1 MSTTGLHCL
10 GLAAFCLLATASTSA
25 AQTTLLSEDF
35 RSGTFPPVGWTEVN
49 NSVSFGW
56 EEDVTEYAFHDDFH
70 GANDNHLLTPVLDL
84 STVSAVYLH
93 AVQELTFS
101 QYMDTCSVDV
111 TLDGG
116 LSYTQVYVET
126 SQVDGA
132 QVLEVDLSAFA
143 GQAAAQV
150 SFHYVGDFANEWRI
164 DEALI
169 DDLPYEDPPYWPDLP
184 TVFASAENFWETF
197 DNFSGTVPPHLAV
210 NRLNN
215 ITRDFDPDAW
225 CNIGQLGPCIQA
237 HSGQYCLEMGLD
249 PAGTQFHEVSN
260 AMIVGLDGT
269 GVTNFVMGF
278 QAIYFGEEPH
288 ADDGLF
294 LSDDGIHWVP
304 LLLNWENLIGA
315 GNIGTWEPMVVDLS
329 STSVDVSGPFYLAFC
344 QADDYPYGGLD
355 GVGIDDIVIGTLPPL
370 LYNVQ
375 NLVAGQQA
383 HFTVTGAAST
393 SRIVLAYS
401 LTGSGP
407 ANTAYGLAAMTEPIY
422 QIGMWLPD
430 ASGRLDV
437 DLNIP
442 PTAAGVPVWTQALEV
457 TNYGAG
463 IFSNALALV
472 IQ

>member
-1 MSTTGLHCL
+1 MSVSNRFWFGSVASALALCTPVTG
-10 GLAAFCLLATASTSA
+10 
-25 AQTTLLSEDF
+25 QTTLLSEDF
-35 RSGTFPPVGWTEVN
+35 RSGTFPPVGWSELN
-49 NSVSFGW
+49 NGVSLGW
-56 EEDVTEYAFHDDFH
+56 EDDVNEYAFHDDFH
-70 GANDNHLLTPVLDL
+70 GANDNHLLTPVMDW

-93 AVQELTFS
+93 AVQELTFA

-116 LSYTQVYVET
+116 LTFTQVYVET
-126 SQVDGA
+126 SAVDGA

-143 GQAAAQV
+143 GQAVAQM
-150 SFHYVGDFANEWRI
+150 SFHYFGDFANEWRI

-169 DDLPYEDPPYWPDLP
+169 DDQPFEPPLYWPELP
-184 TVFASAENFWETF
+184 TVFASAENYWETF
-197 DNFSGTVPPHLAV
+197 DNFTGTVPPHLAV

-215 ITRDFDPDAW
+215 VTREFDSEAW

-249 PAGTQFHEVSN
+249 PSATQFHEVSN
-260 AMIVGLDGT
+260 GLILGLDGT

-278 QAIYFGEEPH
+278 QAIHFGEEPH
-288 ADDGLF
+288 IDDGLF
-294 LSDDGIHWVP
+294 LSDDGVNWVP
-304 LLLNWENLIGA
+304 LLLDWEHLIGA
-315 GNIGTWEPMVVDLS
+315 GNIGNWEPMVVDLS
-329 STSVDVSGPFYLAFC
+329 STSVDVSGPFYLAFA

-383 HFTVTGAAST
+383 TFTVTGAEAT
-393 SRIVLAYS
+393 SHIALAYS
-401 LTGSGP
+401 RTGPGP
-407 ANTAYGLAAMTEPIY
+407 TNTSYGIAAMTDPIY
-422 QIGMWLPD
+422 TIGVYLPD
-430 ASGRLDV
+430 GNGNLTV
-437 DLNIP
+437 NLPIP
-442 PTAAGVPVWTQALEV
+442 PTAAGVPIWTQALEI
-457 TNYGAG
+457 TDYGAG

>member
-1 MSTTGLHCL
+1 
-10 GLAAFCLLATASTSA
+10 
-25 AQTTLLSEDF
+25 
-35 RSGTFPPVGWTEVN
+35 
-49 NSVSFGW
+49 
-56 EEDVTEYAFHDDFH
+56 
-70 GANDNHLLTPVLDL
+70 
-84 STVSAVYLH
+84 
-93 AVQELTFS
+93 
-101 QYMDTCSVDV
+101 
-111 TLDGG
+111 
-116 LSYTQVYVET
+116 
-126 SQVDGA
+126 
-132 QVLEVDLSAFA
+132 
-143 GQAAAQV
+143 
-150 SFHYVGDFANEWRI
+150 
-164 DEALI
+164 
-169 DDLPYEDPPYWPDLP
+169 
-184 TVFASAENFWETF
+184 
-197 DNFSGTVPPHLAV
+197 
-210 NRLNN
+210 
-215 ITRDFDPDAW
+215 
-225 CNIGQLGPCIQA
+225 
-237 HSGQYCLEMGLD
+237 MGLD